1 MNYDLNDDQKAIKEN
16 FANFCRNEIAPR
28 AQLLDRAPEHDVPKL
43 IRENI
48 KKLASIGYLGM
59 GHEETCGGTNN
70 DLISQ
75 VVAGEEIA
83 KACASTFLSC
93 GASCGLFG
101 VPVKLF
107 GTEEQKRKYLPGI
120 IAGDI
125 IGSFGLTEPE
135 AGSDAASIRTMAV
148 KSGKGWVLNGTKT
161 FITNGPIADVCLVMA
176 YNDKNAGP
184 GAGVTAFVVDAHTP
198 GFSIGKAF
206 DKLGFRGSPT
216 SEIILEDCEVPQ
228 EAVLG
233 EVGRGFIQAMQT
245 LEYGRIGMAT
255 VALGIAVACMDEA
268 NKYSK
273 DRKAFGKPI
282 NRYQEISFKIADM
295 MILTDLSRLLIYRA
309 AWAKEAKDPES
320 AVLASCAKLFA
331 SEAATQI
338 SSMALQVHGGY
349 GYIKDFPVER
359 LYRDAK
365 LGEIGE
371 GTSEIQRILI
381 ARSILERYCA

>member
-28 AQLLDRAPEHDVPKL
+28 AQLLDRAPEHDVLKL

-59 GHEETCGGTNN
+59 GHEESCGGTNN

-148 KSGKGWVLNGTKT
+148 KNGKGWVLNGTKT

-198 GFSIGKAF
+198 GFSVGKAF

-228 EAVLG
+228 DAVLG

>member
-28 AQLLDRAPEHDVPKL
+28 AQLLDRAPEHDVLKL

-59 GHEETCGGTNN
+59 GHEESCGGTNN

-148 KSGKGWVLNGTKT
+148 KNGKGWVLNGTKT

-198 GFSIGKAF
+198 GFSVGKAF

-228 EAVLG
+228 DAVLG

-295 MILTDLSRLLIYRA
+295 MILTDLSR
-309 AWAKEAKDPES
+309 
-320 AVLASCAKLFA
+320 F
-331 SEAATQI
+331 
-338 SSMALQVHGGY
+338 
-349 GYIKDFPVER
+349 YIQGRIKGER
-359 LYRDAK
+359 P
-365 LGEIGE
+365 
-371 GTSEIQRILI
+371 
-381 ARSILERYCA
+381 